1 MSYNMGYIFD
11 QLNKLILFKLYIYK
25 KITHT
30 HTYIIHQC
38 QAKTLHYQLEL
49 NNKIKNN
56 NFFIKELR
64 NYKSKD

>member
-1 MSYNMGYIFD
+1 MSYNLGYIFD

-30 HTYIIHQC
+30 HIIHQC
-38 QAKTLHYQLEL
+38 EAKTLHYQLEL

-64 NYKSKD
+64 KNKKL